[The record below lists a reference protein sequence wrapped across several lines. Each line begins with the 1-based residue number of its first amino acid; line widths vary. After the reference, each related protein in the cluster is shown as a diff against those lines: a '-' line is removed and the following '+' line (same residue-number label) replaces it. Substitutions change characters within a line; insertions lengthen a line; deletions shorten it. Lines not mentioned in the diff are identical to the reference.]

1 MKLVTLVMNDSADR
15 VTESG
20 SASKMLRNSMM
31 SKTTHGFSQSLLP
44 SSTMTMSHTNMRT
57 NTRGGLSP
65 HAPTSP
71 TNR

>member
-1 MKLVTLVMNDSADR
+1 MKLVTFVMSDSADR

-20 SASKMLRNSMM
+20 SASKMLRNSVMT
-31 SKTTHGFSQSLLP
+31 KTGHGFSQSLLP
-44 SSTMTMSHTNMRT
+44 SSMTMSHTNMRT